1 MGETS
6 FSAEMGNASPISGFV
21 MGPPSAKTAL
31 MNPRRRA
38 VSFSL
43 PLDVTCVLTFFFFLI

>member
-6 FSAEMGNASPISGFV
+6 FSAEMGNASPLSGSV
-21 MGPPSAKTAL
+21 MELLSAKTAL

-38 VSFSL
+38 VSFSP
-43 PLDVTCVLTFFFFLI
+43 PLDVTCAFSF